1 MHRLYS
7 NPKKNWVAS
16 FWVSP
21 FFHIFAQSKCKIMQV
36 YQIWLVVAIALV
48 IFEICSATFGAICF
62 AIGAAVAALVAALGL
77 ESTTWQII
85 IFAAVSLLTFVF
97 LRPFM
102 LKFLD
107 RNSKD
112 VKTNAD
118 ALVGRKG
125 VVSERIDAS
134 QHTGRVAIDGDDW
147 KAVSQDGSVI
157 EKGTQ
162 VEVVKLDSIIVTV
175 KQ

>member
-1 MHRLYS
+1 
-7 NPKKNWVAS
+7 
-16 FWVSP
+16 
-21 FFHIFAQSKCKIMQV
+21 MQL
-36 YQIWLVVAIALV
+36 YQIWLIIAILLV

-62 AIGAAVAALVAALGL
+62 AIGAGFSALAAGLGL
-77 ESTTWQII
+77 NLTWQIV
-85 IFAAVSLLTFVF
+85 IFAVASLLIFIF

-107 RNSKD
+107 RKSKD

-118 ALVGRKG
+118 ALLGRKA

-147 KAVSQDGSVI
+147 KAVSADGAVI
-157 EKGTQ
+157 ETGT
-162 VEVVKLDSIIVTV
+162 EVTIVKMDSIILTV
-175 KQ
+175 R

>member
-1 MHRLYS
+1 
-7 NPKKNWVAS
+7 
-16 FWVSP
+16 
-21 FFHIFAQSKCKIMQV
+21 MQA
-36 YQIWLVVAIALV
+36 YLIWLIAAIVLV

-62 AIGAAVAALVAALGL
+62 AIGAGFSALAAGLGANL
-77 ESTTWQII
+77 TWQII
-85 IFAAVSLLTFVF
+85 VFAIVSLLTFVF

-107 RNSKD
+107 RKTKD

-125 VVSERIDAS
+125 VVSERIDMV

-147 KAVSQDGSVI
+147 KAVTEDGAVI
-157 EKGTQ
+157 EKG
-162 VEVVKLDSIIVTV
+162 VEVEIVKLDSIILTV
-175 KQ
+175 KKVEN